1 MSGAVILA
9 MMSRLDDE
17 RSKACR
23 LRYALKHVFWLW
35 RLKVVLWNVRWRL
48 VILGPVSDH
57 LKVAADVLCVEIRK
71 GLWVIFIPPDLAQE
85 SNVDCAHQLLP
96 EDVHT
101 VCWKGLAW
109 GFKYRRERGT

>member
-1 MSGAVILA
+1 MSGEVILA
-9 MMSRLDDE
+9 IISRLDDE

-23 LRYALKHVFWLW
+23 LGYALKHVLWLR
-35 RLKVVLWNVRWRL
+35 RLKVVLGNVSWSL

-71 GLWVIFIPPDLAQE
+71 GLWVIFIPPDLSQE

-96 EDVHT
+96 KDVHT

-109 GFKYRRERGT
+109 GFKYR